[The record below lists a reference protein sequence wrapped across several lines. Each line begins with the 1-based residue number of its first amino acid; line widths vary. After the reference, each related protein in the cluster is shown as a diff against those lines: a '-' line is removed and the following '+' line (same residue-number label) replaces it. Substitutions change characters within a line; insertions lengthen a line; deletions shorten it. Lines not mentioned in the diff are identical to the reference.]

1 MIRNIA
7 ICHFCKHR
15 IRIIDNGKGIDKED
29 IKHIFERFFRVD
41 KARARETGGTGLGLS
56 ITKNIILLH
65 KGTVKVHSK
74 EGEGTTFTVRIPL
87 KYIEQ

>member
-1 MIRNIA
+1 M
-7 ICHFCKHR
+7 
-15 IRIIDNGKGIDKED
+15 KE
-29 IKHIFERFFRVD
+29 KVVL
-41 KARARETGGTGLGLS
+41 AYSGGLGLS